1 VGSFTWSTTSGS
13 HRKQHLLSLRDGEII
28 TVSDAEPRIV
38 ISGLSW
44 HPLRVTPLRPPGSR
58 GFEAPVNLQSKRPRV
73 RAAVADSITLTR
85 LGGKQKG
92 VKYKTPAVEIAS
104 NPMMSAVY
112 ESQPIETTGP
122 GELPLPDPSPTSS
135 VPGRTILDPRF
146 HLAAIVD
153 SSDDPI
159 ISKDLNGT
167 IISWNQAAARL
178 FGHQANEM
186 VGQSILRIIPTEL
199 YPEEEEILKK
209 LRAGQR
215 IDHYE
220 TVRVKKSGERIAVSV
235 TISPVRDETG
245 QVIGASKIARDIS
258 DRKRNDETRFRL
270 AAIVDSADDAIISKD
285 LNGIVKSWNQGAHQI
300 FGYTAEEMIGQSIL
314 RIIPDER
321 QYEEDEILKK
331 LRAGERIDH
340 YETVRRKK
348 NNETVEV
355 SVTISPIKDESGL
368 VIGASKIARDISERK
383 QVERLLL
390 QSEKLAATGR
400 MAAAIAHE
408 INNPLESVINLVYL
422 ARRESAV
429 EGKAYRFLATAEDEL
444 ERVSHLARQTL
455 GYYRDTGT
463 PAVVHLHDLIENV
476 LTVYNTRLL
485 TTGISVDTRF
495 NDLQKILVS
504 KGELIQVFSNII
516 ANAIDAMRNG
526 GSLRVITR
534 NLLSSAGD
542 GIQVIIRDNGTGIEQ
557 EHLAR
562 IFEPFFTT
570 KGDLGSG
577 IGLWVAKQLIERR
590 GGDISVASSVEKD
603 NSGTTFT
610 IFLPFASPT
619 SHIGD

>member
-1 VGSFTWSTTSGS
+1 
-13 HRKQHLLSLRDGEII
+13 
-28 TVSDAEPRIV
+28 
-38 ISGLSW
+38 
-44 HPLRVTPLRPPGSR
+44 
-58 GFEAPVNLQSKRPRV
+58 
-73 RAAVADSITLTR
+73 
-85 LGGKQKG
+85 
-92 VKYKTPAVEIAS
+92 
-104 NPMMSAVY
+104 
-112 ESQPIETTGP
+112 
-122 GELPLPDPSPTSS
+122 

-300 FGYTAEEMIGQSIL
+300 FGYTAAEMIGQSIL

-340 YETVRRKK
+340 YETVRRKW
-348 NNETVEV
+348 
-355 SVTISPIKDESGL
+355 S
-368 VIGASKIARDISERK
+368 
-383 QVERLLL
+383 
-390 QSEKLAATGR
+390 
-400 MAAAIAHE
+400 
-408 INNPLESVINLVYL
+408 
-422 ARRESAV
+422 
-429 EGKAYRFLATAEDEL
+429 
-444 ERVSHLARQTL
+444 ARQ
-455 GYYRDTGT
+455 
-463 PAVVHLHDLIENV
+463 
-476 LTVYNTRLL
+476 
-485 TTGISVDTRF
+485 
-495 NDLQKILVS
+495 ILC
-504 KGELIQVFSNII
+504 Q
-516 ANAIDAMRNG
+516 
-526 GSLRVITR
+526 
-534 NLLSSAGD
+534 
-542 GIQVIIRDNGTGIEQ
+542 
-557 EHLAR
+557 
-562 IFEPFFTT
+562 
-570 KGDLGSG
+570 
-577 IGLWVAKQLIERR
+577 
-590 GGDISVASSVEKD
+590 
-603 NSGTTFT
+603 
-610 IFLPFASPT
+610 
-619 SHIGD
+619 